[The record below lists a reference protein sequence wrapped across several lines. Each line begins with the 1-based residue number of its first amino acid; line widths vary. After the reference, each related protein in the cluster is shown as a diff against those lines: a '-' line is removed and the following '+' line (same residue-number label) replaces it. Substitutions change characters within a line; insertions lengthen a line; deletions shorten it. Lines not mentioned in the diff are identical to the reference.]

1 MTSARG
7 VKAREG
13 VKMGTEEDA
22 AREAERAEG
31 KGKSSQGL
39 NGLQKVGERNQ
50 RKGDDTKTHTHVR
63 NERSFPLCRQPPPLA
78 VEDSIAWQWGGPQT
92 PWE

>member
-39 NGLQKVGERNQ
+39 NGLQKVAGEKSKEGR
-50 RKGDDTKTHTHVR
+50 RH
-63 NERSFPLCRQPPPLA
+63 
-78 VEDSIAWQWGGPQT
+78 
-92 PWE
+92 